1 MLGIPHPI
9 LRNKANAMGMQV
21 WSYIACSRI
30 ARKAA
35 YYFIDL
41 FEILGT
47 AFSHWELVV
56 CRRTE
61 RALPRMQK
69 PRTFLIGGEGLSVDG
84 SGGPPPHVTFPHA
97 SYLLVRILRMQ

>member
-1 MLGIPHPI
+1 
-9 LRNKANAMGMQV
+9 MQQD
-21 WSYIACSRI
+21 CTR
-30 ARKAA
+30 AA
-35 YYFIDL
+35 YCFIDL

-69 PRTFLIGGEGLSVDG
+69 PRTLLIGGEGLQLDG
-84 SGGPPPHVTFPHA
+84 SGESTPHVTFPHA